1 MKKESQSE
9 ESDSSPKTHMVGNK
23 TVDLDDRQTLTVQS
37 CSRNE
42 EIGNE
47 DDLVLTEIVIAI
59 AKREKIEKRHPNECV
74 DVQSSNTKVECQE
87 VVKDNIP
94 SHEKKK
100 MFLLNTEEN
109 VVEEIYEKD
118 VVRQTGLFRMTVRRK
133 MAKNLVK
140 IRQGRKTFETNKNRN
155 GVTMSRM
162 KKKIV
167 MEKTSKFFKAKKD
180 WKEPLVIAAYCAL
193 DG

>member
-1 MKKESQSE
+1 MLEISSPNLKLLTKVKRCLKNILKKESQSE
-9 ESDSSPKTHMVGNK
+9 ESDSSPKTNMVGNK

-59 AKREKIEKRHPNECV
+59 AKRKEIQKRHPNESV
-74 DVQSSNTKVECQE
+74 DDETSDTEVECQE

-100 MFLLNTEEN
+100 TFLLSTEEN

-118 VVRQTGLFRMTVRRK
+118 VVWPTDLFRMTVRWK

-140 IRQGRKTFETNKNRN
+140 LRQGRKSFATNNNRN
-155 GVTMSRM
+155 GVPMSQM

-167 MEKTSKFFKAKKD
+167 ME
-180 WKEPLVIAAYCAL
+180 
-193 DG
+193 